1 MYLKSIFT
9 LALLAFSSL
18 SLAQSGTAP
27 AAAAPP
33 ESPWSGALSLGYLST
48 SGNTDTTT
56 AKTAFEVAYE
66 LNKWKHTLTGGG
78 NSAEDTGVTTAE
90 SYQLGWKTDYS
101 FSEKDYVFGLIN
113 WNKDRFSGVVEQ
125 LSESV
130 GYGRRVIETPSHV
143 LNLEIGAGYRDADL
157 SDGTS
162 ESGGIVRGGLDYT
175 WIFSETSGFD
185 QKLNIETGSDN
196 TYIESISA
204 LRAKLVGDF
213 ALVLSY
219 TIRQNS
225 DVPVG
230 NVKTDKLS
238 ALSIEYAF

>member
-1 MYLKSIFT
+1 MYLKSIFALT
-9 LALLAFSSL
+9 LLAFSSL
-18 SLAQSGTAP
+18 SLAQSGAAP

-66 LNKWKHTLTGGG
+66 LDKWKHTLAGGG

-125 LSESV
+125 LSESI

>member
-1 MYLKSIFT
+1 MYLKSVVGI
-9 LALLAFSSL
+9 LLLSLSSL
-18 SLAQSGTAP
+18 AIAQSGAAA

-33 ESPWSGALSLGYLST
+33 ESPWSGSLSLGYLST

-66 LNKWKHTLTGGG
+66 MNKWKHTLSGGG
-78 NSAEDTGVTTAE
+78 NSAEDTDLTTAE

-101 FSEKDYVFGLIN
+101 FSEKDYVYGLIN

-125 LSESV
+125 LTESV
-130 GYGRRVIETPSHV
+130 GYGRRVIDTPSHV

-157 SDGTS
+157 SNGTS

-175 WIFSETSGFD
+175 WLFSETSGFD

-196 TYIESISA
+196 TYVESISK

-238 ALSIEYAF
+238 AISIEYAF